1 MLKPFHLFD
10 SIKAEQRL
18 KNDAEL
24 ARKLEVAPPQIS
36 KVRGGSLPCTDSLI
50 LRIHE
55 VFGVPVAVIRER
67 IALGDDADDAANEAN
82 ESTAEAA

>member
-67 IALGDDADDAANEAN
+67 IALGDEAAN
-82 ESTAEAA
+82 ESTELTAEAA